1 MITSASEIKFVIVD
15 YIPINTSVQ
24 VRKSLNKLMKLYGI
38 GSFIIRVILK
48 DMEFDNVS
56 EVLGKLES

>member
-38 GSFIIRVILK
+38 GSFIIPVILK